1 MGTNQPREFQPGDV
15 VRLKSGGTYMTVVGF
30 WEHRTSEEVS
40 VICKW
45 FRGENR
51 DVLEHDY
58 FPEAALEKVT

>member
-1 MGTNQPREFQPGDV
+1 
-15 VRLKSGGTYMTVVGF
+15 MTVVGY

-45 FRGENR
+45 FRGEDR

-58 FPEAALEKVT
+58 FPEAALEKVTD